1 MEYLICGCI
10 GYGLGCLNPA
20 YFIFKWK
27 HQDIRKGNSH
37 PAIFKRLYSEEEQ
50 GRMNENRKRTI
61 TVLLTRYCSTFSNF
75 IYWVT
80 GRGYTHAS
88 LALNDGEEFF
98 YSFNFKGFRHEYPG
112 RHIHKC
118 VKSICYKLEVSE
130 EAFEKIRKQIEEME
144 QNREKLHYSRL
155 GVLLCLLHIPFKM
168 ENGYFCSQFVME
180 MLQLSG
186 SIVLEKSPS
195 LYLPNQLPE
204 ILGRCGC
211 LKEIICNPV

>member
-1 MEYLICGCI
+1 
-10 GYGLGCLNPA
+10 
-20 YFIFKWK
+20 
-27 HQDIRKGNSH
+27 
-37 PAIFKRLYSEEEQ
+37 
-50 GRMNENRKRTI
+50 MNENGKRTI
-61 TVLLTRYCSTFSNF
+61 TVLLTRYYSTFSNF
-75 IYWVT
+75 IYWIT

-88 LALNDGEEFF
+88 LALDDGEEYF
-98 YSFNFKGFRHEYPG
+98 YSFNFKGFRREYPG
-112 RHIHKC
+112 RRIQKC
-118 VKSICYKLEVSE
+118 GKSICYKLEVSE
-130 EAFEKIRKQIEEME
+130 EAFEKIRKRIEEME
-144 QNREKLHYSRL
+144 QNREKLHYARL